1 MGKEYHQAR
10 PIFHASFLGKYCGS
24 HFRVVTYQYHY
35 SLEFSMPN
43 LSVKLDEATRQRLL
57 QVATDQGIT
66 PHAFMVKAI
75 GAELAQAEAEAAFVA
90 RALAA
95 RAQVIATG
103 QAIDG
108 PAFADYLR
116 CRVRGQPALRLS
128 AQAIAEC
135 VETRA

>member
-1 MGKEYHQAR
+1 
-10 PIFHASFLGKYCGS
+10 
-24 HFRVVTYQYHY
+24 
-35 SLEFSMPN
+35 MPN
-43 LSVKLDEATRQRLL
+43 LSVKLDEATRNRLL
-57 QVATDQGIT
+57 AVAADQGIT

-103 QAIDG
+103 QVIDG
-108 PAFADYLR
+108 SAFADYLR
-116 CRVRGQPALRLS
+116 CRVRGHPAPRPS
-128 AQAIAEC
+128 AEAIAEC

>member
-1 MGKEYHQAR
+1 
-10 PIFHASFLGKYCGS
+10 
-24 HFRVVTYQYHY
+24 
-35 SLEFSMPN
+35 MPN
-43 LSVKLDEATRQRLL
+43 LSVKLDEATRHRLL
-57 QVATDQGIT
+57 AVAADQGIT

-103 QAIDG
+103 QVNDG

-116 CRVRGQPALRLS
+116 CRVRGQPALRPS
-128 AQAIAEC
+128 TQAIAEC
-135 VETRA
+135 VETRE

>member
-1 MGKEYHQAR
+1 
-10 PIFHASFLGKYCGS
+10 
-24 HFRVVTYQYHY
+24 
-35 SLEFSMPN
+35 MPN
-43 LSVKLDEATRQRLL
+43 LSVKLDEATRNRLL
-57 QVATDQGIT
+57 AVAADQGMT

-75 GAELAQAEAEAAFVA
+75 GAELAEAEAEAAFVA

-116 CRVRGQPALRLS
+116 GRVRGQPAPRPS
-128 AQAIAEC
+128 AQRITEC
-135 VETRA
+135 VETKA